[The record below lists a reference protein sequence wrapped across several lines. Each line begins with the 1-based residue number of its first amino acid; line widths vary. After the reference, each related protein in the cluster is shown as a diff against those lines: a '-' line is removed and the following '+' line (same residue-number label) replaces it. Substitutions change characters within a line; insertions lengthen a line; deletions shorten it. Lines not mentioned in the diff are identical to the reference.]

1 MRICILQSNP
11 EMGNLK
17 KNFNWISN
25 KVIATDADLFVAPE
39 MALIGYPPD
48 DLIDQRKFI
57 KDQIDLLNKLQK
69 YIGNKIIIIGGVS
82 FNNNSLRNSAFII
95 SRDRILV
102 QDKISLPSYGVF
114 DEKRFFESGESTQTF
129 KIMNKKFCILI
140 CEDFW
145 DQSLEAHYSK
155 KEFDYLV
162 IINASP
168 FELNKDESRINR
180 AQEINKFLK
189 TNIIYVN
196 MVGGQDD
203 LVFDGGSF
211 LIDKN
216 NYLIGQ
222 LPFFKAVSKTF
233 IFNKHLEYERKLTKN
248 PEEIILKALVAGTQD
263 YLKKN
268 KIKRVFI
275 GLSGG
280 IDSALV
286 TYIASK
292 AINKTSITCVMMSS
306 VFTSKIS
313 KIDAKKLSDNLG
325 ITYKNRNLSTL
336 IKQINNALKID
347 FKGKP
352 ADVTEENIQARAR
365 GIFLMALA
373 NKGKG
378 VVLSTSNKSESAV
391 GYSTLYGDMVGAY
404 APIKDIP
411 KTMVYQLAKYIN
423 KNQEIIPERI
433 ITRAPSAELRD
444 NQKDQD
450 SLPDYET
457 LDKVIDLYIEKN
469 KSINEI
475 IKAGFQ
481 PIIVKKIVKLI
492 LSSEFKRR
500 QSPPGPKV
508 TTKAFGRDR
517 RYPITN
523 NYLG

>member
-1 MRICILQSNP
+1 
-11 EMGNLK
+11 
-17 KNFNWISN
+17 
-25 KVIATDADLFVAPE
+25 
-39 MALIGYPPD
+39 
-48 DLIDQRKFI
+48 
-57 KDQIDLLNKLQK
+57 
-69 YIGNKIIIIGGVS
+69 
-82 FNNNSLRNSAFII
+82 
-95 SRDRILV
+95 
-102 QDKISLPSYGVF
+102 
-114 DEKRFFESGESTQTF
+114 
-129 KIMNKKFCILI
+129 
-140 CEDFW
+140 
-145 DQSLEAHYSK
+145 
-155 KEFDYLV
+155 
-162 IINASP
+162 
-168 FELNKDESRINR
+168 
-180 AQEINKFLK
+180 
-189 TNIIYVN
+189 
-196 MVGGQDD
+196 
-203 LVFDGGSF
+203 
-211 LIDKN
+211 
-216 NYLIGQ
+216 
-222 LPFFKAVSKTF
+222 
-233 IFNKHLEYERKLTKN
+233 
-248 PEEIILKALVAGTQD
+248 
-263 YLKKN
+263 
-268 KIKRVFI
+268 
-275 GLSGG
+275 
-280 IDSALV
+280 
-286 TYIASK
+286 
-292 AINKTSITCVMMSS
+292 MSS

>member
-1 MRICILQSNP
+1 
-11 EMGNLK
+11 
-17 KNFNWISN
+17 
-25 KVIATDADLFVAPE
+25 
-39 MALIGYPPD
+39 
-48 DLIDQRKFI
+48 
-57 KDQIDLLNKLQK
+57 
-69 YIGNKIIIIGGVS
+69 
-82 FNNNSLRNSAFII
+82 
-95 SRDRILV
+95 
-102 QDKISLPSYGVF
+102 
-114 DEKRFFESGESTQTF
+114 
-129 KIMNKKFCILI
+129 
-140 CEDFW
+140 
-145 DQSLEAHYSK
+145 
-155 KEFDYLV
+155 
-162 IINASP
+162 
-168 FELNKDESRINR
+168 
-180 AQEINKFLK
+180 
-189 TNIIYVN
+189 
-196 MVGGQDD
+196 
-203 LVFDGGSF
+203 
-211 LIDKN
+211 
-216 NYLIGQ
+216 
-222 LPFFKAVSKTF
+222 
-233 IFNKHLEYERKLTKN
+233 
-248 PEEIILKALVAGTQD
+248 
-263 YLKKN
+263 
-268 KIKRVFI
+268 
-275 GLSGG
+275 
-280 IDSALV
+280 
-286 TYIASK
+286 
-292 AINKTSITCVMMSS
+292 MMSS

-313 KIDAKKLSDNLG
+313 KFDAKKLSDNLG

-347 FKGKP
+347 FKGKS

-373 NKGKG
+373 NKEKG